1 MKQLFATFAAALLI
15 SQAAAQAPAPA
26 DPAQEMKAA
35 FAAARAVM
43 VEGPADIKFAEQAV
57 LHLPANLVF
66 VPRNEAS
73 RILKAMGN
81 RPSADTLG
89 MIFPQGQEN
98 WFMTARF
105 VQSGYIKDGD
115 AKDWN
120 ADDLLKDIKEG
131 TEVVNQERKQRGIPE
146 MDIVGW
152 IERPAYDEKTH
163 RLVWSLASRDRGAP
177 ATEEQGVNYNTYLL
191 GREGYVSMNLVTGAN
206 TVESQKPLAKQ
217 ILASV
222 EFNKGKTYGEFNEST
237 DHVAEYGLAALVGG
251 VAAKKLGLFALAAA
265 FFAKFAK
272 VIILAVAGVG
282 IAAAKFF
289 KRNKEVK

>member
-1 MKQLFATFAAALLI
+1 MKQLFATFAAALFVG
-15 SQAAAQAPAPA
+15 QAAAQAPAPP

-35 FAAARAVM
+35 FDAAKRVM

-57 LHLPANLVF
+57 LHLPADLVF
-66 VPRNEAS
+66 VPRNEAA

-89 MIFPQGQEN
+89 MIFPQGKEN
-98 WFMTARF
+98 WFMTARY

-115 AKDWN
+115 AKEWN

-206 TVESQKPLAKQ
+206 TVESQKPLARQ

-222 EFNKGKTYGEFNEST
+222 EFNKGKTYGDFNEST

-282 IAAAKFF
+282 VAAAKLF
-289 KRNKEVK
+289 KRNKEQ